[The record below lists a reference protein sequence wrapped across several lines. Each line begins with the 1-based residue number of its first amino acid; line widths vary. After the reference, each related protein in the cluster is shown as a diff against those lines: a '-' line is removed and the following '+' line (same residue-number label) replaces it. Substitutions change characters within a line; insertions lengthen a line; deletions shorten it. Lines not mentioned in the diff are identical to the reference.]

1 MSRKTAIPLTP
12 RQRLSRGLSH
22 TATGPVDVTRGVVG
36 LGAASARS
44 GAAQLRQRYR
54 DSRLAREVAAAPEL
68 VAKELSAVQE
78 VVAALPQALQEARQ
92 SRRRHL
98 RPLIIS
104 GLAVVLLAGG
114 AAAAV
119 VARRSTQHD
128 EPSPRPPSV
137 DVQPKP

>member
-1 MSRKTAIPLTP
+1 MRSDTEIPLTP
-12 RQRLSRGLSH
+12 RQRLTRGLSH
-22 TATGPVDVTRGVVG
+22 TASGPVDVTRGVVG

-54 DSRLAREVAAAPEL
+54 DSRLARELSAAPDVVAREL
-68 VAKELSAVQE
+68 AAVQE
-78 VVAALPQALQEARQ
+78 VVAGLPQALQEARQ

-98 RPLIIS
+98 RPLIIT
-104 GLAVVLLAGG
+104 GVAVVLLAGG

-119 VARRSTQHD
+119 IARRSSQPEQD
-128 EPSPRPPSV
+128 SPRPPSV